1 MKINIWTFRLDCDS
15 DSDSDSFWFGLI
27 WNDWNDEEFE
37 IWFSRSIIWWKYIYD
52 AMLCYAMLCYV
63 MLCYIMFV

>member
-1 MKINIWTFRLDCDS
+1 MKMNIWAFRLDCDS
-15 DSDSDSFWFGLI
+15 DSLWFELI